1 MNSIEVINGGFV
13 YRFNVNPNLSTIE
26 RRSLYAALL
35 ASIRS
40 GTVICDDVTYLRN
53 RR

>member
-1 MNSIEVINGGFV
+1 MDSIEIINGGFV
-13 YRFNVNPNLSTIE
+13 YRFPINPNLSTIE

-35 ASIRS
+35 ASIRQ
-40 GTVICDDVTYLRN
+40 GTIVCDDVTYLRN